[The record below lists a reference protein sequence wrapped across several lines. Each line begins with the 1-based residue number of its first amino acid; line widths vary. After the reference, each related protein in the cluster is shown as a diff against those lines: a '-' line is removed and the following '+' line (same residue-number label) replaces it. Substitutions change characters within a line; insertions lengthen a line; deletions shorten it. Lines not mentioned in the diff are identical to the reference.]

1 MPLRLG
7 YTTVRSSRSRSVRAG
22 LHFPVGRVHRLLRK
36 GPWAARIGVFAPVYL
51 AAVLEYL
58 TAEIFELAGILARDA
73 GGRSGEKVRIEPRH
87 LLLAIRQDSE
97 LDELFEGAI
106 VGSGGVLPNINPAL
120 LRGREDE

>member
-1 MPLRLG
+1 MSLRLG

-22 LHFPVGRVHRLLRK
+22 LYFPVGRVHRLLRK

-87 LLLAIRQDSE
+87 LFLAIRQDSE
-97 LDELFEGAI
+97 LDELFEVFI
-106 VGSGGVLPNINPAL
+106 L
-120 LRGREDE
+120 